1 MLFQAAVGI
10 WAGMAMNGAWGLVST
25 RVAPGAGLGGT
36 GGQWREA
43 HVQHGAA
50 AALARTMWGA
60 GYFCEGAS
68 PLWPLVLSHHR
79 AWGTRNVH
87 HLG

>member
-10 WAGMAMNGAWGLVST
+10 WVGMAMNGAQGLVST

-43 HVQHGAA
+43 RVQHGAV

-60 GYFCEGAS
+60 RGIFVKE
-68 PLWPLVLSHHR
+68 
-79 AWGTRNVH
+79 
-87 HLG
+87 HLCFGPSS